1 MKKKTSTKRKT
12 VNGIK
17 SNVISRLSSYQKLKL
32 ENEKLRQ
39 DIYNLVRKEKEMIG
53 IETKM
58 RYEMEYQLGD
68 VVWMGS
74 PSVNN
79 EQSTFNGLLNAIR

>member
-12 VNGIK
+12 ANGIK
-17 SNVISRLSSYQKLKL
+17 SNVISRLSSYQKLVL
-32 ENEKLRQ
+32 ENKKLKQ

-58 RYEMEYQLGD
+58 RYEMGYQLSD
-68 VVWMGS
+68 AVWAAS
-74 PSVNN
+74 PSLNN
-79 EQSTFNGLLNAIR
+79 EPTTFNGLLNAIR